1 MPERRRVGL
10 LGGSFDPVHVAH
22 LLVAQAAL
30 ERLALAEVRFVVAR
44 EQPFKQGRH
53 GASPAE
59 RAAMVALAIA
69 GEPRFR
75 LELIEL
81 GRAGPSYTVETLRA
95 LRERDAGTDFTLL
108 VGADA
113 AAELAQWREA
123 QALPGLARIVAFGRA
138 AALAPESLLIGG
150 RLDVPALDVSAS
162 EVRARV
168 RRGASI
174 RYWVPDAVAAF
185 IAARGLYVDG
195 DG

>member
-1 MPERRRVGL
+1 MIGL
-10 LGGSFDPVHVAH
+10 LGGSFDPVHMGH

-44 EQPFKQGRH
+44 EQPFKRGTH
-53 GASPAE
+53 GASPVE

-69 GEPRFR
+69 GEPHFR
-75 LELIEL
+75 LEPIEL
-81 GRAGPSYTVETLRA
+81 ARAGPSYTVETLRA
-95 LRERDAGTDFTLL
+95 LRAREADAEFTLL
-108 VGADA
+108 IGADA
-113 AAELAQWREA
+113 AVELGQWKDAE
-123 QALPGLARIVAFGRA
+123 ALPALARIVSFGRA
-138 AALAPESLLIGG
+138 GSPAPASPLVTSQLQ
-150 RLDVPALDVSAS
+150 VPAVDISAT

-168 RRGASI
+168 ARGASI